1 MSEADSSSDMII
13 VPASSTGNLNNDS
26 SSPPANLKSRLE
38 AGLQEML
45 SQVPPKYRQ
54 VLRLSFPHLQTS
66 LRNSSHEQL
75 TGILRGIRG
84 MIDNLLEDSG
94 QS

>member
-1 MSEADSSSDMII
+1 MQEDISSPQS
-13 VPASSTGNLNNDS
+13 NS
-26 SSPPANLKSRLE
+26 SSPQPGSSDLKRRLE
-38 AGLQEML
+38 AGLNEMI

-75 TGILRGIRG
+75 VGILRGVRG
-84 MIDNLLEDSG
+84 MIDNLLEGDDG
-94 QS
+94 QSQGPGA